1 MIELIPESPLL
12 ESSLGETSV
21 SWFRLAKTK
30 LSSKEIEKL
39 SDSSLRIK
47 FGVCTQ
53 SWDSCTWGMVRE
65 KTIADLEVEHGKA
78 IHIEK
83 NWNGKVIGIRFEN
96 KDSLFWLD
104 KTRPFGMAE
113 LPEVV
118 NDDERC
124 QGTFKHGGRCTRY
137 NTCTIHSQEN
147 EMDKAI

>member
-1 MIELIPESPLL
+1 MIHHLGL
-12 ESSLGETSV
+12 SLVFAHNLGI
-21 SWFRLAKTK
+21 LA
-30 LSSKEIEKL
+30 L
-39 SDSSLRIK
+39 
-47 FGVCTQ
+47 G
-53 SWDSCTWGMVRE
+53 GMVRE

-78 IHIEK
+78 IHVEK

-104 KTRPFGMAE
+104 KTRPFGMVE

-137 NTCTIHSQEN
+137 NNCTIHSLSL
-147 EMDKAI
+147 IHI